1 MARVK
6 VLSNFPPRPRLR
18 PPAASCCSGDQE
30 HVRGSKL
37 SDYYDENCGALK
49 ISKFVK
55 KLFNLNLCPGRCL
68 VSVLGTLLHHP
79 ISFSILHM
87 EDNHPVDGH
96 QIHIRFTFGH

>member
-6 VLSNFPPRPRLR
+6 VLSNFPPRPCLR

-55 KLFNLNLCPGRCL
+55 KLFNLNFF
-68 VSVLGTLLHHP
+68 LLRVGKP
-79 ISFSILHM
+79 FKW
-87 EDNHPVDGH
+87 
-96 QIHIRFTFGH
+96 IHAVY